1 LIYIFLL
8 FFFIEPEICSVNQLP
23 ADFVTLDNCVSTQ
36 MIPQQQCLGG
46 CISYSM
52 SGFNSPQNT
61 CRCCSP
67 AQTSTIQV
75 EMQCTDTNGNTTIV
89 SKPYETILSCSCS
102 VCGE

>member
-1 LIYIFLL
+1 LIIL
-8 FFFIEPEICSVNQLP
+8 EPEICSVNSLP

-36 MIPQQQCLGG
+36 MIPQQECLGG

-52 SGFNSPQNT
+52 SGFNAPKNT

-75 EMQCTDTNGNTTIV
+75 EMSCTDSNGNTTII
-89 SKPYETILSCSCS
+89 SKPYSTILSCSCS
-102 VCGE
+102 VCGQ

>member
-1 LIYIFLL
+1 
-8 FFFIEPEICSVNQLP
+8 
-23 ADFVTLDNCVSTQ
+23 
-36 MIPQQQCLGG
+36 MIPQQECLGG

-52 SGFNSPQNT
+52 SGFNSPQNN

-75 EMQCTDTNGNTTIV
+75 QMNCTDSTGDITII

-102 VCGE
+102 ACGE